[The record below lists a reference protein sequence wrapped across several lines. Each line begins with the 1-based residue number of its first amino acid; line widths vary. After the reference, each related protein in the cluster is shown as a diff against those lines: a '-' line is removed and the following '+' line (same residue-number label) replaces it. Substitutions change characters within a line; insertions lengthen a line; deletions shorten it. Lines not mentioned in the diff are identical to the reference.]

1 MAEKPVG
8 RFIRTIERD
17 ATLTDQVAAQL
28 LEVIERAGLKEGDL
42 LPSER
47 ELGDRFGVSRTV
59 VREAVR
65 ALIAQGVVVARP
77 GARARIA
84 AVHPSV
90 PARSLLLYLRSN
102 DAVDYEQVHEI
113 RVLLETAAAGL
124 AALRADADDVAAL
137 AETCG
142 RMEAAKD
149 VDVVAAHDVE
159 FHRLVA
165 TATGNELFP
174 VLHDAIGEALL
185 DVRRGNLRHGGGAEA
200 RRSHRAIL
208 AAIERHDREGAED
221 AMRAHLDAVARISK
235 RRRGVE

>member
-8 RFIRTIERD
+8 SFIRTIERD
-17 ATLTDQVAAQL
+17 ATLADQVAAQL

-47 ELGDRFGVSRTV
+47 ELGNRFGVSRTV

-65 ALIAQGVVVARP
+65 ALIAQGVIVARP
-77 GARARIA
+77 GARARVA

-102 DAVDYEQVHEI
+102 DAVDYEKVHEI
-113 RVLLETAAAGL
+113 RVLLETAAAGF
-124 AALRADADDVAAL
+124 AALRATAEDLAAL
-137 AETCG
+137 AEACE
-142 RMEAAKD
+142 RMERASD
-149 VDVVAAHDVE
+149 VDETAAYDVE

-165 TATGNELFP
+165 RATGNELFP

-185 DVRRGNLRHGGGAEA
+185 DVRRGNLRRGGGVEA

-208 AAIERHDREGAED
+208 SALERHDRGEAER
-221 AMRAHLDAVARISK
+221 AMRDHLDAVARLSK
-235 RRRGVE
+235 RGKGNK